1 MNGSIIHSNIFRF
14 QMSIYFDNAST
25 TPLLPEVKEAM
36 KSVIDNCY
44 GNPSS
49 IHLHGR
55 KARIIVEEARKII
68 AQGLNASTGEIFFTS
83 GATEANNMAFLA
95 SVRDLDVK
103 RIISTNVEHHC
114 ISHMLDHLH
123 NTRGI
128 EVNLLQVNTQGHI
141 DLEELERLLATGNTK
156 TLVSVMHVNNELG
169 TITDLDAVSEI
180 CKTYDALFHSDT
192 AQSIGKLALDVQET
206 SINFL
211 CGASHKFFGPKGVG
225 FIYINGD
232 NLIKPLFHGGDQ
244 ERGMRSGTENIYGIA
259 GMSKA
264 FELALS
270 ELEAR
275 KLKVGSIKDHFT
287 KRLKSE
293 LDDIK
298 INGSENSLYNILSVS
313 FPESPKSEM
322 LMMNLD
328 IMGISASGGSA
339 CSSGVENDSHVL
351 QAIGHDPKRKT
362 VRFSFSH
369 FNTIEEVDTVVEK
382 LKSISAVAV

>member
-1 MNGSIIHSNIFRF
+1 
-14 QMSIYFDNAST
+14 MSIYFDNAST

-36 KSVIDNCY
+36 KAVIDDCY

-55 KARIIVEEARKII
+55 KARIIIEEARKII
-68 AQGLNASTGEIFFTS
+68 ATGLNASTGEIFFTS
-83 GATEANNMAFLA
+83 GATEANNMAFMA
-95 SVRDLDVK
+95 SVRDLGVQ
-103 RIISTNVEHHC
+103 RIISSNVEHHC
-114 ISHMLDHLH
+114 ISHMLTHLEE
-123 NTRGI
+123 TTDVVVELL
-128 EVNLLQVNTQGHI
+128 EVDKQGHI
-141 DLEELERLLATGNTK
+141 ILKELEDRLQANDSK
-156 TLVSVMHVNNELG
+156 TLVSLMHVNNELG
-169 TITDLDAVSEI
+169 TLTDLQAVADI
-180 CKTYDALFHSDT
+180 CKTHDALFHSDT
-192 AQSIGKLALDVQET
+192 AQSIGKVKIDLQET
-206 SINFL
+206 PMNFL

-225 FIYINGD
+225 FVYINGD

-264 FELALS
+264 FELALAEMDS
-270 ELEAR
+270 R
-275 KLKVGSIKDHFT
+275 KETVGNIKAHFV
-287 KRLKSE
+287 KRLTTE
-293 LDDIK
+293 IEDIR
-298 INGSENSLYNILSVS
+298 INSPEESLYNILSVS
-313 FPESPKSEM
+313 FPHSPKSEM

-369 FNTIEEVDTVVEK
+369 LNTLAEVDTVMEK
-382 LKSISAVAV
+382 LKSITAVPV